1 MLDHNNIPN
10 YANKLPINYYILVR
24 LVVCACNNV
33 LRLVA
38 ASLFT
43 IFISTCTVI
52 NFKLIVS
59 KINKKKK
66 KKFMLKTIRLALKI
80 K

>member
-1 MLDHNNIPN
+1 MIFSLFIQ
-10 YANKLPINYYILVR
+10 NKLSTSFSR
-24 LVVCACNNV
+24 CACACNNV

-43 IFISTCTVI
+43 IFISTCTMI

-59 KINKKKK
+59 KNEINKKKK
-66 KKFMLKTIRLALKI
+66 KKKKKI
-80 K
+80 NC